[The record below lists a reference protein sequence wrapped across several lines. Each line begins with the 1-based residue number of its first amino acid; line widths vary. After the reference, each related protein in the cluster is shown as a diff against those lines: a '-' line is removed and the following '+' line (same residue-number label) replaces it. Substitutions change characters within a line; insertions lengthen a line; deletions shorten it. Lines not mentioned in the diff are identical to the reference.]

1 MKNGF
6 LQNLDLFDTIKETI
20 EKEKVSMR
28 DLSFYYKDDNS
39 ELREK
44 ILLSTMEVFNSKGL
58 KFTMDDIA
66 RNISISKK
74 TIYKVFND
82 KEEMFLELV
91 DYLFD
96 GIKKAE
102 MEVANDESL
111 STLEKIRKILGVMP
125 NSYMDIDF
133 RQLYMLRDKY
143 PKIYE
148 KVEERLENG
157 WELTISLIEK
167 GMEEGVIRP
176 IRIPILKMMLE
187 SSLEQFFRRDVLL
200 SNKMTYQDGLNE
212 VVDILVDGISQ

>member
-1 MKNGF
+1 MR
-6 LQNLDLFDTIKETI
+6 NLD
-20 EKEKVSMR
+20 
-28 DLSFYYKDDNS
+28 FYYKDDNS

-44 ILLSTMEVFNSKGL
+44 ILMSTMEVFNNKGL

-66 RNISISKK
+66 KNISISKK

-96 GIKKAE
+96 GIKDAE
-102 MEVANDESL
+102 MQVANDPSL
-111 STLEKIRKILGVMP
+111 STLDKIRKILGVMP

-148 KVEERLENG
+148 RVEERLENG
-157 WELTISLIEK
+157 WELTISLIEQ
-167 GMEEGVIRP
+167 GMKEGVVRP
-176 IRIPILKMMLE
+176 VKIPVLKMMFE
-187 SSLEQFFRRDVLL
+187 ASLEQFFRRDVLI
-200 SNKMTYQDGLNE
+200 SNKMTYQDGLAE
-212 VVDILVDGISQ
+212 VVDIIIDGITK

>member
-1 MKNGF
+1 MR
-6 LQNLDLFDTIKETI
+6 NLD
-20 EKEKVSMR
+20 
-28 DLSFYYKDDNS
+28 FYYKDDNS

-44 ILLSTMEVFNSKGL
+44 ILMSTMEVFNNKGL

-66 RNISISKK
+66 KNISISKK

-96 GIKKAE
+96 GIKDAE
-102 MEVANDESL
+102 MQVANDPSL
-111 STLEKIRKILGVMP
+111 STLDKIRKILGVMP

-157 WELTISLIEK
+157 WELTISLIEQ
-167 GMEEGVIRP
+167 GMKEGVVRP
-176 IRIPILKMMLE
+176 VKIPVLKMMFE
-187 SSLEQFFRRDVLL
+187 ASLEQFFRRDVLI
-200 SNKMTYQDGLNE
+200 SNKMTYQDGLAE
-212 VVDILVDGISQ
+212 VVDIIIDGITK

>member
-1 MKNGF
+1 
-6 LQNLDLFDTIKETI
+6 
-20 EKEKVSMR
+20 MR
-28 DLSFYYKDDNS
+28 DLDFYYKDDNS

-44 ILLSTMEVFNSKGL
+44 ILVSTMEVFNNKGL

-66 RNISISKK
+66 KNISISKK

-96 GIKKAE
+96 GIKDAE
-102 MEVANDESL
+102 MQVANDPSL
-111 STLEKIRKILGVMP
+111 STLDKIRKILGVMP

-157 WELTISLIEK
+157 WELTISLIEQ
-167 GMEEGVIRP
+167 GMKEGVVRP
-176 IRIPILKMMLE
+176 VKIPVLKMMFE
-187 SSLEQFFRRDVLL
+187 ASLEQFFRRDVLI
-200 SNKMTYQDGLNE
+200 SNKMTYQDGLAE
-212 VVDILVDGISQ
+212 VVDIIIDGITK

>member
-1 MKNGF
+1 
-6 LQNLDLFDTIKETI
+6 
-20 EKEKVSMR
+20 MR
-28 DLSFYYKDDNS
+28 DLDFYYKDDNS

-44 ILLSTMEVFNSKGL
+44 ILMSTMEVFNSKGL

-66 RNISISKK
+66 KNISISKK

-96 GIKKAE
+96 GIKDAE
-102 MEVANDESL
+102 MQVANDPSL
-111 STLEKIRKILGVMP
+111 STLDKIRKILGVMP

-157 WELTISLIEK
+157 WELTISLIEQ
-167 GMEEGVIRP
+167 GMKEGVVRP
-176 IRIPILKMMLE
+176 VKIPVLKMMFE
-187 SSLEQFFRRDVLL
+187 ASLEQFFRRDVLI
-200 SNKMTYQDGLNE
+200 SNKMTYQDGLAE
-212 VVDILVDGISQ
+212 VVDIIIDGITK

>member
-1 MKNGF
+1 
-6 LQNLDLFDTIKETI
+6 
-20 EKEKVSMR
+20 MR

-66 RNISISKK
+66 RNINISKK

-96 GIKKAE
+96 GIKDAE

-125 NSYMDIDF
+125 NSYKDIDF

-187 SSLEQFFRRDVLL
+187 SSLEQFFRRDVLI

>member
-1 MKNGF
+1 
-6 LQNLDLFDTIKETI
+6 
-20 EKEKVSMR
+20 MR

-66 RNISISKK
+66 RNINISKK

-96 GIKKAE
+96 GIKDAE

-125 NSYMDIDF
+125 NSYKDIDF

-176 IRIPILKMMLE
+176 IRIPLLKMMLE
-187 SSLEQFFRRDVLL
+187 SSLEQFFRRDVLI

-212 VVDILVDGISQ
+212 VVDILVDGISK

>member
-1 MKNGF
+1 
-6 LQNLDLFDTIKETI
+6 
-20 EKEKVSMR
+20 MR
-28 DLSFYYKDDNS
+28 DLDFYYKDDNS

-44 ILLSTMEVFNSKGL
+44 ILLSTMEVFNNKGL

-66 RNISISKK
+66 KNISISKK

-96 GIKKAE
+96 GIKDAE
-102 MEVANDESL
+102 MQVANDPSL
-111 STLEKIRKILGVMP
+111 STLDKIRKILGVMP

-157 WELTISLIEK
+157 WELTISLIEQ
-167 GMEEGVIRP
+167 GMKEGVVRP
-176 IRIPILKMMLE
+176 VKIPVLKMMFE
-187 SSLEQFFRRDVLL
+187 ASLEQFFRRDILIE
-200 SNKMTYQDGLNE
+200 NKITYQEGLDE
-212 VVDILVDGISQ
+212 VVDILVDGIIQR

>member
-1 MKNGF
+1 
-6 LQNLDLFDTIKETI
+6 
-20 EKEKVSMR
+20 MR
-28 DLSFYYKDDNS
+28 DLDFYYKDDNS

-44 ILLSTMEVFNSKGL
+44 ILLSTMEVFNNKGL

-66 RNISISKK
+66 KNISISKK

-96 GIKKAE
+96 GIKDAE
-102 MEVANDESL
+102 MQVANDPSL
-111 STLEKIRKILGVMP
+111 STLDKIRKILGVMP

-157 WELTISLIEK
+157 WELTISLIEQ
-167 GMEEGVIRP
+167 GMKEGVVRP
-176 IRIPILKMMLE
+176 VKIPVLKMMFE
-187 SSLEQFFRRDVLL
+187 ASLEQFFRRDVLI
-200 SNKMTYQDGLNE
+200 SNKMTYQDGLAE
-212 VVDILVDGISQ
+212 VVDIIIDGITK

>member
-1 MKNGF
+1 
-6 LQNLDLFDTIKETI
+6 
-20 EKEKVSMR
+20 MR
-28 DLSFYYKDDNS
+28 DLDFYYKDDNS

-44 ILLSTMEVFNSKGL
+44 ILLSTMEVFNNKGL

-66 RNISISKK
+66 KNISISKK

-82 KEEMFLELV
+82 KEEMFMELV

-96 GIKKAE
+96 GIKDAE
-102 MEVANDESL
+102 MQVANDPSL
-111 STLEKIRKILGVMP
+111 STLDKIRKILGVMP

-157 WELTISLIEK
+157 WELTISLIEQ
-167 GMEEGVIRP
+167 GMKEGVVRP
-176 IRIPILKMMLE
+176 VKIPVLKMMFE
-187 SSLEQFFRRDVLL
+187 ASLEQFFRRDVLI
-200 SNKMTYQDGLNE
+200 SNKMTYQDGLAE
-212 VVDILVDGISQ
+212 VVDIIIDGITK

>member
-1 MKNGF
+1 MRA
-6 LQNLDLFDTIKETI
+6 LD
-20 EKEKVSMR
+20 
-28 DLSFYYKDDNS
+28 FYYKDDNS

-44 ILLSTMEVFNSKGL
+44 ILMSTMEVFNNKGL

-66 RNISISKK
+66 KNISISKK

-96 GIKKAE
+96 GIKDAE
-102 MEVANDESL
+102 MQVANDPSL
-111 STLEKIRKILGVMP
+111 STLDKIRKILGVMP

-157 WELTISLIEK
+157 WELTISLIEQ
-167 GMEEGVIRP
+167 GMKEGVVRP
-176 IRIPILKMMLE
+176 VKIPVLKMMFE
-187 SSLEQFFRRDVLL
+187 ASLEQFFRRDVLI
-200 SNKMTYQDGLNE
+200 SNKMTYQDGLAE
-212 VVDILVDGISQ
+212 VVDIIIDGITK

>member
-1 MKNGF
+1 
-6 LQNLDLFDTIKETI
+6 
-20 EKEKVSMR
+20 MR
-28 DLSFYYKDDNS
+28 DLDFYYKDDNS

-44 ILLSTMEVFNSKGL
+44 ILMSTMEVFNNKGL

-66 RNISISKK
+66 KNISKK

-96 GIKKAE
+96 GIKDAE
-102 MEVANDESL
+102 MQVANDPSL
-111 STLEKIRKILGVMP
+111 STLDKIRKILGVMP

-157 WELTISLIEK
+157 WELTISLIEQ
-167 GMEEGVIRP
+167 GMKEGVVRP
-176 IRIPILKMMLE
+176 VKIPVLKMMFE
-187 SSLEQFFRRDVLL
+187 ASLEQFFRRDVLI
-200 SNKMTYQDGLNE
+200 SNKMTYQDGLAE
-212 VVDILVDGISQ
+212 VVDIIIDGITK

>member
-1 MKNGF
+1 
-6 LQNLDLFDTIKETI
+6 
-20 EKEKVSMR
+20 MR

-96 GIKKAE
+96 GIKDAE

-125 NSYMDIDF
+125 NSYKDIDF

-187 SSLEQFFRRDVLL
+187 SSLEQFFRRDVLI

-212 VVDILVDGISQ
+212 VVDILVDGISK

>member
-1 MKNGF
+1 
-6 LQNLDLFDTIKETI
+6 
-20 EKEKVSMR
+20 MR
-28 DLSFYYKDDNS
+28 DLDFYYKDDNS

-44 ILLSTMEVFNSKGL
+44 ILMSTMEVFNNKGL

-66 RNISISKK
+66 KNISISKK

-96 GIKKAE
+96 GIKDAE
-102 MEVANDESL
+102 MQVANDPSL
-111 STLEKIRKILGVMP
+111 STLDKIRKILGVMP

-157 WELTISLIEK
+157 WELTISLIEQ
-167 GMEEGVIRP
+167 GMKEGVVRP
-176 IRIPILKMMLE
+176 VKIPVLKMMLE
-187 SSLEQFFRRDVLL
+187 ASLEQFFRRDVLI
-200 SNKMTYQDGLNE
+200 SNKMTYQDGLAE
-212 VVDILVDGISQ
+212 VVDIIIDGITK

>member
-1 MKNGF
+1 MR
-6 LQNLDLFDTIKETI
+6 NLD
-20 EKEKVSMR
+20 
-28 DLSFYYKDDNS
+28 FYYKDDNS

-44 ILLSTMEVFNSKGL
+44 ILMSTMEVFNNKGL

-66 RNISISKK
+66 KNISISKK

-96 GIKKAE
+96 GIKDAE
-102 MEVANDESL
+102 MQVANDPSL
-111 STLEKIRKILGVMP
+111 STLDKIRKILGVMP

-157 WELTISLIEK
+157 WELTISLIEQ
-167 GMEEGVIRP
+167 GMKEGVVRP
-176 IRIPILKMMLE
+176 VKIPVLKMMFE
-187 SSLEQFFRRDVLL
+187 ASLEQFFRRDVLI
-200 SNKMTYQDGLNE
+200 SNKMTYQDGLAE
-212 VVDILVDGISQ
+212 VVDIIVDGITK

>member
-1 MKNGF
+1 M
-6 LQNLDLFDTIKETI
+6 FDTIKETI

-66 RNISISKK
+66 RNINISKK

-96 GIKKAE
+96 GIKDAE

-125 NSYMDIDF
+125 NSYKDIDF

-187 SSLEQFFRRDVLL
+187 SSLEQFFRRDVLI

>member
-1 MKNGF
+1 
-6 LQNLDLFDTIKETI
+6 
-20 EKEKVSMR
+20 MR

-96 GIKKAE
+96 GIKDAE

-125 NSYMDIDF
+125 NSYKDIDF

-187 SSLEQFFRRDVLL
+187 SSLEQFFRRDVLI

>member
-1 MKNGF
+1 
-6 LQNLDLFDTIKETI
+6 
-20 EKEKVSMR
+20 MR

-66 RNISISKK
+66 RNINISKK

-96 GIKKAE
+96 GIKDAE

-125 NSYMDIDF
+125 NSYKDIDF

-187 SSLEQFFRRDVLL
+187 SSLEQFFRRDVLI

-212 VVDILVDGISQ
+212 VVDILVDGISK

>member
-1 MKNGF
+1 
-6 LQNLDLFDTIKETI
+6 
-20 EKEKVSMR
+20 MR
-28 DLSFYYKDDNS
+28 DLDFYYKDDNS

-44 ILLSTMEVFNSKGL
+44 ILMSTMEVFNNKGL

-66 RNISISKK
+66 KNISISKK

-96 GIKKAE
+96 GIKDAE
-102 MEVANDESL
+102 MQVANDPSL
-111 STLEKIRKILGVMP
+111 STLDKIRKILGVMP

-157 WELTISLIEK
+157 WELTISLIEQ
-167 GMEEGVIRP
+167 GMKEGVVRP
-176 IRIPILKMMLE
+176 VKIPVLKMMFE
-187 SSLEQFFRRDVLL
+187 ASLEQFFRRDVLI
-200 SNKMTYQDGLNE
+200 SNKMTYQDGLAE
-212 VVDILVDGISQ
+212 VVDIIIDGITK

>member
-1 MKNGF
+1 M
-6 LQNLDLFDTIKETI
+6 FDTIKETI
-20 EKEKVSMR
+20 EKEKVSIRR

-66 RNISISKK
+66 RNINISKK

-96 GIKKAE
+96 GIKDAE

-125 NSYMDIDF
+125 NSYKDIDF

-187 SSLEQFFRRDVLL
+187 SSLEQFFRRDVLI

>member
-1 MKNGF
+1 
-6 LQNLDLFDTIKETI
+6 
-20 EKEKVSMR
+20 MR
-28 DLSFYYKDDNS
+28 DLDFYYKDDNS

-44 ILLSTMEVFNSKGL
+44 ILLSTMEVFNNKGL

-66 RNISISKK
+66 KNISISKK

-96 GIKKAE
+96 GIKDAE
-102 MEVANDESL
+102 MQVANDPSL
-111 STLEKIRKILGVMP
+111 STLDKIRKILGVMP
-125 NSYMDIDF
+125 DSYMDIYF

-157 WELTISLIEK
+157 WELTISLIEQ
-167 GMEEGVIRP
+167 GMKEGVVRP
-176 IRIPILKMMLE
+176 VKIPVLKMMFE
-187 SSLEQFFRRDVLL
+187 ASLEQFFRRDVLI
-200 SNKMTYQDGLNE
+200 SNKMTYQDGLAE
-212 VVDILVDGISQ
+212 VVDIIIDGITK

>member
-1 MKNGF
+1 MR
-6 LQNLDLFDTIKETI
+6 NLD
-20 EKEKVSMR
+20 
-28 DLSFYYKDDNS
+28 FYYKDDNS

-44 ILLSTMEVFNSKGL
+44 ILMSTMEVFNNKGL

-66 RNISISKK
+66 KNISISKK

-96 GIKKAE
+96 GIKDAE
-102 MEVANDESL
+102 MQVANDPSF
-111 STLEKIRKILGVMP
+111 STLDKIRKILGVMP

-157 WELTISLIEK
+157 WELTISLIEQ
-167 GMEEGVIRP
+167 GMKEGVVRP
-176 IRIPILKMMLE
+176 VKIPVLKMMFE
-187 SSLEQFFRRDVLL
+187 ASLEQFFRRDVLI
-200 SNKMTYQDGLNE
+200 SNKMTYQDGLAE
-212 VVDILVDGISQ
+212 VVDIIIDGITK

>member
-1 MKNGF
+1 
-6 LQNLDLFDTIKETI
+6 
-20 EKEKVSMR
+20 MR
-28 DLSFYYKDDNS
+28 DLDFYYKDDNS

-44 ILLSTMEVFNSKGL
+44 ILMSTMEVFNNKGL

-66 RNISISKK
+66 KNISISKK

-96 GIKKAE
+96 GIKDAE
-102 MEVANDESL
+102 MQVADDPSL
-111 STLEKIRKILGVMP
+111 STLDKIRKILGVMP

-157 WELTISLIEK
+157 WELTISLIEQ
-167 GMEEGVIRP
+167 GMKEGVVRP
-176 IRIPILKMMLE
+176 VKIPVLKMMFE
-187 SSLEQFFRRDVLL
+187 ASLEQFFRRDVLI
-200 SNKMTYQDGLNE
+200 SNKMTYQDGLAE
-212 VVDILVDGISQ
+212 VVDIIIDGITK

>member
-1 MKNGF
+1 MR
-6 LQNLDLFDTIKETI
+6 NLD
-20 EKEKVSMR
+20 
-28 DLSFYYKDDNS
+28 FYYKDDNS

-44 ILLSTMEVFNSKGL
+44 ILLSTMEVFNNKGL

-66 RNISISKK
+66 KNISISKK

-96 GIKKAE
+96 GIKDAE
-102 MEVANDESL
+102 MQVANDPSL
-111 STLEKIRKILGVMP
+111 STLDKIRKILGVMP

-157 WELTISLIEK
+157 WELTISLIEQ
-167 GMEEGVIRP
+167 GMKEGVVRP
-176 IRIPILKMMLE
+176 VKIPVLKMMFE
-187 SSLEQFFRRDVLL
+187 ASLEQFFRRDVLI
-200 SNKMTYQDGLNE
+200 SNKMTYQDGLAE
-212 VVDILVDGISQ
+212 VVDIIIDGITK

>member
-1 MKNGF
+1 
-6 LQNLDLFDTIKETI
+6 
-20 EKEKVSMR
+20 MR
-28 DLSFYYKDDNS
+28 DLDFYYKDDNS

-44 ILLSTMEVFNSKGL
+44 ILMSTMEVFNNKGL

-66 RNISISKK
+66 KNISISKK

-96 GIKKAE
+96 GIKDAE
-102 MEVANDESL
+102 MQVANDPSL
-111 STLEKIRKILGVMP
+111 STLDKIRKILGVMP

-157 WELTISLIEK
+157 WELTISLIEQ
-167 GMEEGVIRP
+167 GMKEGVVRP
-176 IRIPILKMMLE
+176 VKIPVLKMMFE
-187 SSLEQFFRRDVLL
+187 ASLEQFFRRDVLI
-200 SNKMTYQDGLNE
+200 SNKMTYQDGLAE
-212 VVDILVDGISQ
+212 VVDIIVDGITK

>member
-1 MKNGF
+1 MR
-6 LQNLDLFDTIKETI
+6 NLD
-20 EKEKVSMR
+20 
-28 DLSFYYKDDNS
+28 FYYKDDNS
-39 ELREK
+39 ELRER
-44 ILLSTMEVFNSKGL
+44 ILMSTMEVFNNKGL

-66 RNISISKK
+66 KNISISKK

-96 GIKKAE
+96 GIKDAE
-102 MEVANDESL
+102 MQVANDPSL
-111 STLEKIRKILGVMP
+111 STLDKIRKILGVMP

-157 WELTISLIEK
+157 WELTISLIEQ
-167 GMEEGVIRP
+167 GMKEGVVRP
-176 IRIPILKMMLE
+176 VKIPVLKMMFE
-187 SSLEQFFRRDVLL
+187 ASLEQFFRRDVLI
-200 SNKMTYQDGLNE
+200 SNKMTYQDGLAE
-212 VVDILVDGISQ
+212 VVDIIIDGITK

>member
-1 MKNGF
+1 
-6 LQNLDLFDTIKETI
+6 
-20 EKEKVSMR
+20 MR
-28 DLSFYYKDDNS
+28 DLDFYYKDDNS

-44 ILLSTMEVFNSKGL
+44 ILMSTMEVFNNKGL

-66 RNISISKK
+66 KNISISKK

-96 GIKKAE
+96 GIKDAE
-102 MEVANDESL
+102 MQVANDPSL
-111 STLEKIRKILGVMP
+111 STLDKIRKILAVMP

-157 WELTISLIEK
+157 WELTISLIEQ
-167 GMEEGVIRP
+167 GMKEGVVRP
-176 IRIPILKMMLE
+176 VKIPVLKMMFE
-187 SSLEQFFRRDVLL
+187 ASLEQFFRRDVLI
-200 SNKMTYQDGLNE
+200 SNKMTYQDGLAE
-212 VVDILVDGISQ
+212 VVDIIIDGITK

>member
-1 MKNGF
+1 MR
-6 LQNLDLFDTIKETI
+6 NLD
-20 EKEKVSMR
+20 
-28 DLSFYYKDDNS
+28 FYYKDDNS

-44 ILLSTMEVFNSKGL
+44 ILMSTMEVFNNKGL

-66 RNISISKK
+66 KNISISKK

-96 GIKKAE
+96 GIKDAE
-102 MEVANDESL
+102 MQVANDPSL
-111 STLEKIRKILGVMP
+111 STLDKIRKILGVMP

-157 WELTISLIEK
+157 WELTISLIEQ
-167 GMEEGVIRP
+167 GMKEGVVRP
-176 IRIPILKMMLE
+176 VKIPVLKMMFE
-187 SSLEQFFRRDVLL
+187 ASLEQFFRRDVLI
-200 SNKMTYQDGLNE
+200 SNKMTYQDGLTE
-212 VVDILVDGISQ
+212 VVDIIIDGITK